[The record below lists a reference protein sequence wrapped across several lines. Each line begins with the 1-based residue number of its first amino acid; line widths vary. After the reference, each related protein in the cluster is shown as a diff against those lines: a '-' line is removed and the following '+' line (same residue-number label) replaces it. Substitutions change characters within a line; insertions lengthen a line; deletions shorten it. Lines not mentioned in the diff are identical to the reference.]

1 MGVSKQQTLEN
12 RRAIVAAS
20 EKLFREHGIDGVGL
34 SALMKAAGFT
44 QGGFYNHFESKEALA
59 AEVVAT
65 AMDKANGDLKEA
77 VAAPLEPGGNR
88 LKRQVDF
95 YLSGTHCGD
104 IEQGCAVAG
113 LTADV
118 RRLGHEA
125 QLHFASG
132 LQTMIETLTGL
143 VAEQRGESGETH
155 EARREAIAFY
165 SEMVGALILSRAV
178 ADANPQLGE
187 EILNASREMLLRNF
201 ALEVGQGRR

>member
-1 MGVSKQQTLEN
+1 MGVSKQQAVEN
-12 RRAIVAAS
+12 RKAIIAAS

-65 AMDKANGDLKEA
+65 AMDKANQDLKEA
-77 VAAPLEPGGNR
+77 IAAPIRRGGNR

-95 YLSGTHCGD
+95 YLSGSHCSD

-118 RRLGHEA
+118 RRLGQEA
-125 QLHFASG
+125 QLRFANG
-132 LQTMIETLTGL
+132 LRTMFDTLTAL
-143 VAEQRGESGETH
+143 VAQQYGESGVKDD
-155 EARREAIAFY
+155 ARREAIAFY

-178 ADANPQLGE
+178 ASADPKLGE
-187 EILNASREMLLRNF
+187 EILKASREKLLRNF
-201 ALEVGQGRR
+201 ARDTGEGKH

>member
-1 MGVSKQQTLEN
+1 MGVSKQQAVEN
-12 RRAIVAAS
+12 RKTIIAAS
-20 EKLFREHGIDGVGL
+20 EKLFRAHGIDGVGL

-44 QGGFYNHFESKEALA
+44 QGGFDNHFESKEALA

-65 AMDKANGDLKEA
+65 AMDKSNRDLQEA
-77 VAAPLEPGGNR
+77 IAAPLEPGGNR

-104 IEQGCAVAG
+104 IEQGCAIAG

-118 RRLGHEA
+118 RRLGAEA
-125 QLHFASG
+125 QSHFASG
-132 LQTMIETLTGL
+132 LQTMLETLTTL
-143 VAEQRGESGETH
+143 VAQQRAESGATD

-178 ADANPQLGE
+178 ADANPQLAE
-187 EILNASREMLLRNF
+187 EILTANRQKLLDHF
-201 ALEVGQGRR
+201 ALEAGQRKR